1 MHQVRGQTKY
11 CLKPGSWE
19 HEHIGYAFNM
29 QIGSTVIVNS
39 EAHPHQGGF
48 FVQDGGPGLAP
59 STSNHVALQ
68 QPGILYAINSYVT
81 YLLWAFFW
89 LFYLPKYKFP
99 PSNCCEFAVKKPT
112 RQWAAWTHQEEESFF
127 AALRQVG
134 KACSCPWF
142 FW

>member
-1 MHQVRGQTKY
+1 
-11 CLKPGSWE
+11 
-19 HEHIGYAFNM
+19 M

-68 QPGILYAINSYVT
+68 QP
-81 YLLWAFFW
+81 
-89 LFYLPKYKFP
+89 
-99 PSNCCEFAVKKPT
+99 VKKPT

-134 KACSCPWF
+134 KNFEKITCRVQSKNKDQVRHYYYRLVRRMNKLLGPGLYLDSKNSKDTNAAMLRW
-142 FW
+142 